1 LPPPPL
7 SGGAGEAALPLPVLT
22 GSAGETG
29 TRATRAARETRLER
43 ERERDTVAPAAVCE
57 RETSPI
63 QAAQWIQD
71 SAGGWMLERDRGRER
86 PGPRERDGDG
96 GSMSANRPVRLEA
109 RETGA

>member
-1 LPPPPL
+1 
-7 SGGAGEAALPLPVLT
+7 
-22 GSAGETG
+22 
-29 TRATRAARETRLER
+29 
-43 ERERDTVAPAAVCE
+43 VAPAAVCE

-109 RETGA
+109 RETGAERDPDRDYGEIYQKIALL